1 MTYGAPESSRILLV
15 CSDSTA
21 AQALTQ
27 RLNRI
32 GHAVCAVAPSGPRAV
47 ELAADLRPD
56 LALIDLGQDAG
67 VVEAAGRIANGN
79 AAPVVYL
86 VGDVDETLLGP
97 VRKTGPAGYVA
108 KPLGDDRQLRLTIDA
123 ALSRA
128 AAGRREREHRDRD
141 HPPSSEPRERIYLL
155 SALLDSMTEGVVAA
169 GVDGGILFSNSAL
182 RRMFGLGGRRIGSL
196 DQGEDEYELLGSD
209 QRTPFPASEVPL
221 YRAMRGELSDA
232 TEMFVR
238 RRNDA
243 ADPGLR
249 LSVVGRPLRDARG
262 RLSGGIA
269 VVRDIT
275 RQGQATER
283 LAEAERELRKVNEK
297 LQHRH
302 RFMRIIFDT
311 ISDGVVVTDE
321 NGRLSIGNASARRMV
336 PMDLTAAPWEQWSEI
351 YGFFRTDGVTPFPPA
366 ELPLVRAIHG
376 ESSDDVEVLVRNPH
390 VPDGSYFS
398 VDGRPVRDR
407 DGRQIG
413 ALTVAR
419 DVTQRFR
426 AREALLRAFDHG
438 RLEVIETVLHNI
450 GNAINSVATGVETIR
465 RRCGD
470 NELLCRFVALGDA
483 IEAHEEDWID
493 WLRGDPQGRQV
504 RGFLLALIRDL
515 EAWNASLTG
524 AAERAAARVQ
534 HIVDIV
540 RNQEALKGRQG
551 GRRLVRLRSMLDDAV
566 KVLGDSLAARGV
578 RVSVDCTAA
587 PDEILTEEYRFTQMV
602 VNLLKNAMESLDDRA
617 GAGGDAEP
625 VEPRIDV
632 LACTRR
638 DRLVLGV
645 TDNGIGIAPER
656 VRDVFRAGYTTKPLG
671 SGLGLHS
678 VANFVVAGGGS
689 VDVRS
694 DGVGRGATMEITL
707 PLGPLRQPEEAP

>member
-1 MTYGAPESSRILLV
+1 MTYGAHESARILLV

-21 AQALTQ
+21 AQALTE

-56 LALIDLGQDAG
+56 LAVIDLEQDAG
-67 VVEAAGRIANGN
+67 VIEAAGRIANGC

-86 VGDVDETLLGP
+86 VGDADETLLDLA
-97 VRKTGPAGYVA
+97 RKTGPAGYVA
-108 KPLGDDRQLRLTIDA
+108 KPLGDDRQLRLSIDA
-123 ALSRA
+123 ALSQA
-128 AAGRREREHRDRD
+128 AAGRRDREHRDQ
-141 HPPSSEPRERIYLL
+141 
-155 SALLDSMTEGVVAA
+155 GAA
-169 GVDGGILFSNSAL
+169 
-182 RRMFGLGGRRIGSL
+182 
-196 DQGEDEYELLGSD
+196 
-209 QRTPFPASEVPL
+209 
-221 YRAMRGELSDA
+221 
-232 TEMFVR
+232 
-238 RRNDA
+238 
-243 ADPGLR
+243 
-249 LSVVGRPLRDARG
+249 
-262 RLSGGIA
+262 
-269 VVRDIT
+269 
-275 RQGQATER
+275 ER
-283 LAEAERELRKVNEK
+283 LAETEQELRKVNEK
-297 LQHRH
+297 LQHRN
-302 RFMRIIFDT
+302 RFMRMVFDT

-321 NGRLSIGNASARRMV
+321 NGRLSIGNASARRMI
-336 PMDLTAAPWEQWSEI
+336 PMDLTAAPWEEWSEI
-351 YGFFRTDGVTPFPPA
+351 YGFFRTDGVTPFPP
-366 ELPLVRAIHG
+366 EVLPLVRAIHG
-376 ESSDDVEVLVRNPH
+376 ESSSDVEVLVRNPH

-438 RLEVIETVLHNI
+438 RLDVIETVLHDI

-515 EAWNASLTG
+515 VAWNASLTG

-540 RNQEALKGRQG
+540 RNQETLKGRRG

-566 KVLGDSLAARGV
+566 KVLGDSLAARGI
-578 RVSVDCTAA
+578 RVTVDCTAA
-587 PDEILTEEYRFTQMV
+587 PDEILTEEYKFTQMV

-625 VEPRIDV
+625 VEPRIDI

>member
-1 MTYGAPESSRILLV
+1 MTYGAPEGSRILLV
-15 CSDSTA
+15 CSDSA
-21 AQALTQ
+21 AAHALTE

-56 LALIDLGQDAG
+56 LALIDLEQDAG
-67 VVEAAGRIANGN
+67 VVEAAGRIANGC

-86 VGDVDETLLGP
+86 VGDADETLLDP
-97 VRKTGPAGYVA
+97 ARKTGPAGYVA

-128 AAGRREREHRDRD
+128 AAGRREREHRDQ
-141 HPPSSEPRERIYLL
+141 
-155 SALLDSMTEGVVAA
+155 GAA
-169 GVDGGILFSNSAL
+169 
-182 RRMFGLGGRRIGSL
+182 
-196 DQGEDEYELLGSD
+196 
-209 QRTPFPASEVPL
+209 
-221 YRAMRGELSDA
+221 
-232 TEMFVR
+232 
-238 RRNDA
+238 
-243 ADPGLR
+243 
-249 LSVVGRPLRDARG
+249 
-262 RLSGGIA
+262 
-269 VVRDIT
+269 
-275 RQGQATER
+275 ER
-283 LAEAERELRKVNEK
+283 LAEAEQELRKVNEK
-297 LQHRH
+297 LQRRN
-302 RFMRIIFDT
+302 RFMRTIFDT

-321 NGRLSIGNASARRMV
+321 NGRLSLGNASAGRMI

-351 YGFFRTDGVTPFPPA
+351 YGFFRTDGVTPFPPE

-376 ESSDDVEVLVRNPH
+376 ESSNDVEVLVRNPR

-438 RLEVIETVLHNI
+438 RLDVIETVLHDI
-450 GNAINSVATGVETIR
+450 GNATNSVAAGVETIR
-465 RRCGD
+465 RQCRD

-483 IEAHEEDWID
+483 IGAHEEDWLD

-515 EAWNASLTG
+515 AAWNASLAR

-540 RNQEALKGRQG
+540 RNQETPKGRRG

-566 KVLGDSLAARGV
+566 KVLSDSLAARGI

-587 PDEILTEEYRFTQMV
+587 PGEILTEEHRFTQMV

-617 GAGGDAEP
+617 NAGGAAEP

-678 VANFVVAGGGS
+678 VANFVVVGGGS

-694 DGVGRGATMEITL
+694 DGVGRGATLEVTL
-707 PLGPLRQPEEAP
+707 PLGPLRPPEEAP